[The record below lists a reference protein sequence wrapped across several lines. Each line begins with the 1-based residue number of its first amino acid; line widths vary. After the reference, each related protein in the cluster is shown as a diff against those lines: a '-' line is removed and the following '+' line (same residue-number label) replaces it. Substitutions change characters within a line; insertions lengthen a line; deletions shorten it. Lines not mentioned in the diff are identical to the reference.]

1 MNDTKEV
8 NPKDMAASTRV
19 RFSSVPMNVVAE
31 AALGMTEG
39 MSKYGRHNYRVAG
52 ARASVQYDAVMRHVS
67 AWWEG
72 EDTDAKSGL
81 SHVTKAITALL
92 VLRDCMMR
100 GIMIDD
106 RPPASAPFMD
116 AFNEE
121 SARIIVENTK
131 PDVVHWT
138 NEMYQAQRAGKVGV
152 DTKERSAVGDPLA
165 NLAQLF
171 PKQSPVYTPRI
182 RGGFTPD

>member
-19 RFSSVPMNVVAE
+19 RFSAVPMNVVAE

-39 MSKYGRHNYRVAG
+39 MSKYGRHNYRIAG
-52 ARASVQYDAVMRHVS
+52 ARASVQYDAAMRHLN

-72 EDTDAKSGL
+72 EDIDAKSGL
-81 SHVTKAITALL
+81 SHITKTITALI
-92 VLRDCMMR
+92 VLRDCQMR
-100 GIMIDD
+100 GIVVDD

-116 AFNEE
+116 SFNEI
-121 SARIIVENTK
+121 SARIITENTK
-131 PDVVHWT
+131 PDAVHWT
-138 NEMYQAQRAGKVGV
+138 DEMRVQRAHKVW
-152 DTKERSAVGDPLA
+152 TEIQAPLIE
-165 NLAQLF
+165 
-171 PKQSPVYTPRI
+171 TPRT